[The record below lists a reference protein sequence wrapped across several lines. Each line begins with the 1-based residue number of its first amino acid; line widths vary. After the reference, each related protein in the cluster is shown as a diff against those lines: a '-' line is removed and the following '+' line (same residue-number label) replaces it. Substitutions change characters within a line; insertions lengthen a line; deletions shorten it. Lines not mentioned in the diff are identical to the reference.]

1 MWGNPS
7 AASKCLGKVC
17 DRKSPLMGKL
27 FQGELSFK
35 VSVDRIPRKSQLPR
49 GQPSG
54 HQESRKMHAA
64 IYACKMYIQRGRD
77 PINKLVVGAGMPFGR
92 RLQTVAKVQDDRI
105 IGSYAGL
112 YGKLHDSIGAV
123 IVSQLIESGSRN

>member
-1 MWGNPS
+1 
-7 AASKCLGKVC
+7 
-17 DRKSPLMGKL
+17 
-27 FQGELSFK
+27 
-35 VSVDRIPRKSQLPR
+35 
-49 GQPSG
+49 
-54 HQESRKMHAA
+54 MHAA

-112 YGKLHDSIGAV
+112 YRKLHDSIGAV
-123 IVSQLIESGSRN
+123 IVSQLIESGSRNEKAKTVGYVFGMGRRIKGQIDETHRAMWEGDYLEPAFLCASSESIPLQGQDDALLG